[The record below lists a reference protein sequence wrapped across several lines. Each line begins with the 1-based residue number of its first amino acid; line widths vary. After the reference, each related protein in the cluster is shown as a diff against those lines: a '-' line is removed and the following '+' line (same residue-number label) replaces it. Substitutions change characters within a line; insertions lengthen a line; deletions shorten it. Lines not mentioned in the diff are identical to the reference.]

1 MSASAILQHLR
12 MSAIF
17 RIAASRTS
25 TCDVS
30 LQVRSD
36 SDTLWAVDPVLKLLT
51 DSVLPETQ
59 IPSTHFGLLR
69 TMLFAGVCHFVAA
82 CALASTPSAGIQ
94 VQGPGVAPQLMFA
107 CCDRGIGEMQSVLT
121 NTDVIANLKS
131 LHAGLA
137 VAIVDFTPDR
147 AQLVRRLNRD
157 GIPVI
162 ASLSMPPEQGSYFNA
177 ENAPEAAARFAAFD
191 VWSREQ
197 GLRWDGVGLD
207 IEPNFSEM
215 ASLRG
220 HWWRLFT
227 TFLRRAVDF
236 QRMRHAQR
244 VYSALIANIRS
255 RGYFVLTY
263 QLPYLPVERKAN
275 SSLLDRMLGTVDVRG
290 DQEVLMLYTSYA
302 GPAGAAIIWD
312 FGPDAQSIAICC
324 TDGDPAANPAVLDWS
339 RFSRDLIVAGH
350 FSHVVGVYNL
360 EGCVHQGFLP
370 RLETMNWSQSVTIP
384 AVAIRSA
391 NQHLRMLRLVL
402 WISSHLLYFVF
413 VLLLAIA
420 LIGWRS
426 RIRKMK
432 RNL

>member
-1 MSASAILQHLR
+1 
-12 MSAIF
+12 
-17 RIAASRTS
+17 
-25 TCDVS
+25 
-30 LQVRSD
+30 
-36 SDTLWAVDPVLKLLT
+36 
-51 DSVLPETQ
+51 
-59 IPSTHFGLLR
+59 
-69 TMLFAGVCHFVAA
+69 MLFAGVCHFLAA
-82 CALASTPSAGIQ
+82 CALASTPSGDIR

-107 CCDRGIGEMQSVLT
+107 CCDHGVSEMQSVLT
-121 NTDVIANLKS
+121 NANVIENLKS

-147 AQLVRRLNRD
+147 AQLVRRLNQD

-162 ASLSMPPEQGSYFNA
+162 ASLAMPPEQGSYFNA
-177 ENAPEAAARFAAFD
+177 ENAPEAPARFAAFD

-207 IEPNFSEM
+207 IEPNFAELG
-215 ASLRG
+215 SLHG

-236 QRMRHAQR
+236 QRMRYAQR

-263 QLPYLPVERKAN
+263 QLPYLPVERKAH

-290 DQEVLMLYTSYA
+290 DQEVLMLYTSYT
-302 GPAGAAIIWD
+302 GHIGAAIIWKL
-312 FGPDAQSIAICC
+312 GPDAQSIAICC
-324 TDGDPAANPAVLDWS
+324 TNGDPAANPAVLDWS
-339 RFSRDLIVAGH
+339 RFSRDLIVASH

-370 RLETMNWSQSVTIP
+370 RLETMNWNQSVTIP
-384 AVAIRSA
+384 AIAIRSA

-402 WISSHLLYFVF
+402 WFSSHLLYFMF

-420 LIGWRS
+420 LIGWRWRQS
-426 RIRKMK
+426 AGDPLIP
-432 RNL
+432 